1 MHTIEQIY
9 GTLVFTRKNM
19 QELLSKEAYNKY
31 LNVIHSDQKE
41 LVDLTLAN
49 EIANAMKE

>member
-1 MHTIEQIY
+1 MQTIEQIY

-19 QELLSKEAYNKY
+19 EALLSKEAYNKF

-41 LVDLTLAN
+41 LVDLALAN
-49 EIANAMKE
+49 EIADAMKT